1 MNKLII
7 NQRELETLVSKI
19 GREILI
25 GSWRP
30 DYIVGLNRGGLVPAV
45 LLSHYLN
52 VPMHT
57 LDVRLRDGESDPESN
72 LWMAEDALGPH
83 SRDRFVE
90 NPVDV
95 TGVFEAAVD
104 LLEQGDTYKNIL
116 IVDDINDTGATFNW
130 IMKDWP
136 SGCFPEDPTWD
147 EVWNNNVKFAV
158 LVDNLASQCK
168 VKMDFVGK
176 EINKAENDVWV
187 DFPWEDWWAK

>member
-52 VPMHT
+52 LPMHT

-95 TGVFEAAVD
+95 AGVFEAAVD